1 MEPRKNLKNFNKET
15 DKKVITE
22 ADNYNYQNNNYEFND
37 EFIEK
42 HLKESNIVP
51 SNESLLNGIDNLTA
65 RVNNLTA
72 RVKMLKQVMNNS
84 PVLLMDV
91 CISLHN
97 LRSALHLK
105 T

>member
-51 SNESLLNGIDNLTA
+51 SNESLLNEMD
-65 RVNNLTA
+65 NLTA

-91 CISLHN
+91 SISLHN